1 LRPADFKSAA
11 SADFAIR
18 ASALPRGGSVHA
30 GSAVAFIV
38 SARTE
43 NRGPRRVSIPRH
55 LDSPVNLMVKGG
67 SLGRCLSE
75 MRTIAL
81 HQEAA
86 FLQNCPAGPI
96 AARLTEPILRGLC
109 TLHVPG
115 CRVKLLPA
123 SRRERFAKLYAC
135 NEGFMAADGVA
146 SRFRLQRRAA
156 PTCMPLFENMRLRA
170 SSTIGDSL
178 LVRGLQRI
186 ITA

>member
-1 LRPADFKSAA
+1 MRPADFKSAA

-115 CRVKLLPA
+115 CRVNSYRHRDASGSRNYTPATKVSWQPMELHRGFDCSDELL
-123 SRRERFAKLYAC
+123 RRVCPFLKIC
-135 NEGFMAADGVA
+135 V
-146 SRFRLQRRAA
+146 
-156 PTCMPLFENMRLRA
+156 
-170 SSTIGDSL
+170 
-178 LVRGLQRI
+178 
-186 ITA
+186 